1 MPRGPGYGDLVKAAP
16 QMSSTPVE
24 ALAALSLQ
32 AEEDE
37 AVESAAR
44 AGLRYVT
51 DAVPGITRR
60 RCGGGFAYRTPDGE
74 RPSDRRIE
82 AIRALAIPPAWTDV
96 WICPD
101 PRGHLQATGRDDRGR
116 KQYRYHPRWRE
127 VRDESK
133 FDRLAE
139 FAAALPEV
147 RARVDRDLSLPGLP
161 LEKVVALSI
170 GLLDRTLVRVGN
182 DAYRRDNGTYGLT
195 TLRSKHVDISG
206 SQVEFNFVGKGGHE
220 FCVSVQDPRFAK
232 AVRRCHELGGKE
244 LFTYRGDDGRP
255 VRIDSGDCNDYLSE
269 VVGEGVTVKYF
280 RTWGATVTVLEELAA
295 HALSLPAEPIDD
307 AVPTSAAEKALLR
320 AIDEAAARLGNT
332 RAVCRNSY
340 LHPAVARAHAEGV
353 VLEAWR
359 TSRSTSRM
367 TRAERAT
374 LKVLRER
381 TLLG

>member
-1 MPRGPGYGDLVKAAP
+1 MTR
-16 QMSSTPVE
+16 E
-24 ALAALSLQ
+24 ATEVLAAAELR

-37 AVESAAR
+37 AAESAAR

-51 DAVPGITRR
+51 DATPGITRR
-60 RCGGGFAYRTPDGE
+60 RCGAGFAYRMPDGT
-74 RPSDRRIE
+74 RPSDRRID

-116 KQYRYHPRWRE
+116 KQYRYHPRWRM

-133 FDRLAE
+133 FERLAE
-139 FAAALPEV
+139 FASALPDL
-147 RARVDRDLSLPGLP
+147 RARVDEDLARPGLP

-182 DAYRRDNGTYGLT
+182 DIYRRDNGTYGLT
-195 TLRSKHVDISG
+195 TLRSKHVDING

-220 FCVSVQDPRFAK
+220 FCVTVEDPRVAK

-244 LFTYRGDDGRP
+244 LFTYRGDDGQP
-255 VRIDSGDCNDYLSE
+255 VRIDSSDCNGYLAD

-295 HALSLPAEPIDD
+295 HALTIEG
-307 AVPTSAAEKALLR
+307 AVDEGTASAADRALLA

-332 RAVCRNSY
+332 RTVCRNSY
-340 LHPAVARAHAEGV
+340 LHPAVPRAHLEGA

-359 TSRSTSRM
+359 ASRSTPRM

-374 LKVLRER
+374 LRVLQAQA
-381 TLLG
+381 LS

>member
-1 MPRGPGYGDLVKAAP
+1 VKAAP
-16 QMSSTPVE
+16 QMTGRATE
-24 ALAALSLQ
+24 ALAAVELR

-37 AVESAAR
+37 AAEHAAR

-51 DAVPGITRR
+51 DVLPGITRR
-60 RCGGGFAYRTPDGE
+60 RCGSGFAYRMPDGT
-74 RPSDRRIE
+74 RPSDRRID

-116 KQYRYHPRWRE
+116 KQYRYHPRWRM

-133 FDRLAE
+133 FERLAE
-139 FAAALPEV
+139 FASALPDL
-147 RARVDRDLSLPGLP
+147 RARVDEDLARPGLP

-182 DAYRRDNGTYGLT
+182 DVYRKDNGTYGLT
-195 TLRSKHVDISG
+195 TLRSQHVDISG
-206 SQVEFNFVGKGGHE
+206 SHVEFNFVGKGGHE
-220 FCVSVQDPRFAK
+220 FCVTVEDPRVAK

-255 VRIDSGDCNDYLSE
+255 VRIDSGDCNDYLAD

-280 RTWGATVTVLEELAA
+280 RTWGATVTVTEELAA
-295 HALSLPAEPIDD
+295 HALSAEV
-307 AVPTSAAEKALLR
+307 AEQRAGTAAERALLA

-332 RAVCRNSY
+332 RAVCRSSY
-340 LHPAVARAHAEGV
+340 LHPAVTAAHLEGA
-353 VLEAWR
+353 VLDAWR
-359 TSRSTSRM
+359 ASRSTPRM

-374 LKVLRER
+374 LR
-381 TLLG
+381 LLQRSLT

>member
-1 MPRGPGYGDLVKAAP
+1 MTRA
-16 QMSSTPVE
+16 TE
-24 ALAALSLQ
+24 ALVAAELR

-37 AVESAAR
+37 AAESAAR

-51 DAVPGITRR
+51 DALPGITRR
-60 RCGGGFAYRTPDGE
+60 RCGGGFAYRMPDGT
-74 RPSDRRIE
+74 RPSDRRID

-116 KQYRYHPRWRE
+116 KQYRYHPRWRQ

-133 FDRLAE
+133 FERLAE
-139 FAAALPEV
+139 FASALPDL
-147 RARVDRDLSLPGLP
+147 RARVDEDLGRPGLP

-220 FCVSVQDPRFAK
+220 FCVTVEDPRVAK

-255 VRIDSGDCNDYLSE
+255 VRIDSADCNGYLAD

-295 HALSLPAEPIDD
+295 HALSTAATPDGAE
-307 AVPTSAAEKALLR
+307 AAADRALLA

-332 RAVCRNSY
+332 RTVCRNSY
-340 LHPAVARAHAEGV
+340 LHPAVPRAHLEGV

-359 TSRSTSRM
+359 ASRSTPRM

-374 LKVLRER
+374 LRVLQEHALR
-381 TLLG
+381 